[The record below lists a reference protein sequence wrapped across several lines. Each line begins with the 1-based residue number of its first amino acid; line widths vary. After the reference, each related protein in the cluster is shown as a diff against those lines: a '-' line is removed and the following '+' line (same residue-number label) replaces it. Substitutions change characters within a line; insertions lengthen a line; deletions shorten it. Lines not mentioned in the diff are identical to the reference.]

1 MDKSVFISTA
11 DELVAVTKDHPAS
24 LRIEHYV
31 NLLRIQFD
39 RVNDLLNNNA
49 TELNKLCAA
58 HNSDITKINEALNK
72 AAEDRDF
79 CSEYEEWIEDLSGE
93 LSHYSSL
100 IGRKLDYEVTVE
112 VTRVFKETV
121 TVTVSAS
128 SAEDA
133 EELVRDEVASFVDD
147 LCDQEYNI
155 DESYDVDYD
164 IQSVERS

>member
-1 MDKSVFISTA
+1 VDALFTINA
-11 DELVAVTKDHPAS
+11 NELVAVTKDHPAS
-24 LRIEHYV
+24 PRIEHYV
-31 NLLRIQFD
+31 NLLRASYDEISK
-39 RVNDLLNNNA
+39 LLDVRSN
-49 TELNKLCAA
+49 ELKKLQLA
-58 HNSDITKINEALNK
+58 HDSDIETINEALNK

-79 CSEYEEWIEDLSGE
+79 CSEYEEWIEDLSGK

-100 IGRKLDYEVTVE
+100 EGRNFDYEVTVE

-133 EELVRDEVASFVDD
+133 EELVRDEAASFVDD
-147 LCDQEYNI
+147 LCNQEYNI
-155 DESYDVDYD
+155 DESYDVDYE

>member
-1 MDKSVFISTA
+1 VDALFTINA
-11 DELVAVTKDHPAS
+11 NELVAVTKDHPAS
-24 LRIEHYV
+24 PRIEHYV
-31 NLLRIQFD
+31 NLLRASYDEISK
-39 RVNDLLNNNA
+39 LLDVRSN
-49 TELNKLCAA
+49 ELKKLQLA
-58 HNSDITKINEALNK
+58 HDSDIATINEALNK

-79 CSEYEEWIEDLSGE
+79 CNEYEEWIEDLSGE

-100 IGRKLDYEVTVE
+100 IGRNFDYEVTVE

-133 EELVRDEVASFVDD
+133 EELVRDEAASFVDD